1 MNEYYCEFLKALSD
15 GSIER
20 RTDTENG
27 EEAILRNGSL
37 IASTSDAVSVDLI
50 ETVKAEPHLILF
62 GSGHVGKALYD
73 LGVLQKMRMTIL
85 DDRPELL
92 TKERFPLAERHI
104 APFEDLLKKDYDA
117 VAPAWIVFTH
127 GHSYDTDCLRYALK
141 RPASY
146 IGMIGSKA
154 KSARALEQLRSE
166 GFGDE
171 LLQSVHTPIGLPIGA
186 ETPEEIAVSIMAEI
200 ISVFRKEKHSIT
212 VDPALLKA
220 MAEHDGISIRIIEK
234 HGSAPRAEGSEMLVT
249 ESSTYGTIGG
259 GEMEKLAINEAREML
274 RNGTRHMKKRYDLSA
289 EGDVGM
295 VCGGNATLLFRSTAC
310 SR

>member
-1 MNEYYCEFLKALSD
+1 MNEYYCAFLKALSD

-37 IASTSDAVSVDLI
+37 IASTSAAVSADLI
-50 ETVKAEPHLILF
+50 EIVKAEPHLILF

-171 LLQSVHTPIGLPIGA
+171 LIQSVHTPIGLPIGA
-186 ETPEEIAVSIMAEI
+186 ETPEEIA
-200 ISVFRKEKHSIT
+200 
-212 VDPALLKA
+212 A
-220 MAEHDGISIRIIEK
+220 MAEADAEIERDFSLTYSEMAASDRRDRQTK
-234 HGSAPRAEGSEMLVT
+234 HGGQTSKPHGPQTGRKRDPERSRENLRRWRTKNRDRVNAYERER
-249 ESSTYGTIGG
+249 Y
-259 GEMEKLAINEAREML
+259 KARKENS
-274 RNGTRHMKKRYDLSA
+274 NGD
-289 EGDVGM
+289 
-295 VCGGNATLLFRSTAC
+295 
-310 SR
+310 